1 MVMLSVVKKDREWAL
16 SLMRFLLWERIVA
29 PLCSMVNYVIDPH
42 RVFQNG
48 VSTAMKYTRLIL
60 L

>member
-16 SLMRFLLWERIVA
+16 SLMRFLLWERLVS

-42 RVFQNG
+42 RVIQNG
-48 VSTAMKYTRLIL
+48 MSAAMTYT
-60 L
+60 